1 MLVELVVNKKIHKI
15 DVEPQEFLLDSLRRL
30 GYLSVKRGCETSS
43 CGLCNVIVDE
53 KPVLSCSMLT
63 VRCNNTMI
71 TTIEGIQEE
80 VLILGE
86 YLAKEGADQ
95 CGFCSPGLLMTVIA
109 MKKELK
115 NPTIE
120 EIEKYLNS
128 TLCRC
133 TGYKGQLRGIEKY
146 LKEVTC

>member
-1 MLVELVVNKKIHKI
+1 MLVELIVNNRLHKI
-15 DVEPQEFLLDSLRRL
+15 DVQPDDFLLDSLRKL

-43 CGLCNVIVDE
+43 CGLCNVLVDE
-53 KPVLSCSMLT
+53 KPVLSCTMLT
-63 VRCNNTMI
+63 VRCDRKMI
-71 TTIEGIQEE
+71 TTVEGIEKE
-80 VLILGE
+80 IFILGE

-109 MKKELK
+109 MKKELL
-115 NPTIE
+115 NPNIE
-120 EIEKYLNS
+120 EIKNYLNS

-146 LKEVTC
+146 LKEVKS